1 MLGNNTNG
9 PVDESP
15 DTPELSSTGGQHG
28 NGNWAR
34 LKKRHPEKHM
44 DCFRN
49 VTIGVELST
58 EIVGKARLYDIAGDV
73 LSYIAWKDW
82 FWIRT

>member
-1 MLGNNTNG
+1 
-9 PVDESP
+9 
-15 DTPELSSTGGQHG
+15 
-28 NGNWAR
+28 
-34 LKKRHPEKHM
+34 M